1 MYKLLATSALV
12 AAGLWGMTEAASAQA
27 KVAPIAVSV
36 GGFLEQTFGFAGN
49 KDAPSNGAA
58 NGNVKLNKQSQFSD
72 SEIWFNGRTQLENGI
87 AVGFRVRLEAN
98 TAADQIDES
107 WAFMSGAF
115 GEVFIGTR
123 NSADVIGHWGVPAA
137 GLDFGN
143 GLHTGRSYSP
153 SGSSAQGWILR
164 PGAVSAVAD
173 PAAPG
178 CHAAGGNANVGG
190 AAAAAGGG
198 VGTSA
203 GAGNGSRGCDQQRI
217 TYFTPRM
224 AGFQLGASFT
234 PNMIAED
241 GNGFNDQRLARTNG
255 VHGNLNYV
263 NSFDGLD
270 VRASA
275 GITKVG
281 GVANGSTVA
290 VAAQELNDYTD
301 YALGLQVGMGNFLV
315 GGSYRVIDARG
326 AAENGYGY
334 AVGAMYVAGPLAVG
348 ISHLSSKVDGAAAA
362 GSDELTQNMITGSY
376 QIGPGVFL
384 IGALFNIDWKDETTV
399 AANNNKGT
407 GAIGGIHLRF

>member
-27 KVAPIAVSV
+27 KVAPVTVSV

-49 KDAPSNGAA
+49 KDAVNAPAA
-58 NGNVKLNKQSQFSD
+58 PGNTAQKLSRTSQFSD

-98 TAADQIDES
+98 TSATDQIDES
-107 WAFMSGAF
+107 WAFISGAF
-115 GEVFIGTR
+115 GEVIIGTR
-123 NSADVIGHWGVPAA
+123 NSADVIGHWGTPGG

-143 GLHTGRSYSP
+143 GLHTGRSYGP
-153 SGSSAQGWILR
+153 NGSSAQSWIIR
-164 PGAVSAVAD
+164 PTNVSAVAD
-173 PAAPG
+173 PSAPG
-178 CHAAGGNANVGG
+178 CIAAGGNS
-190 AAAAAGGG
+190 AASTA
-198 VGTSA
+198 
-203 GAGNGSRGCDQQRI
+203 GCDMQRV
-217 TYFTPRM
+217 TYFTPRL
-224 AGFQLGASFT
+224 AGFQLGASYT
-234 PNMIAED
+234 PNHDRED
-241 GNGFNDQRLARTNG
+241 GNGFTDQRLQRTGG
-255 VHGNLNYV
+255 VHGNINYV

-275 GITKVG
+275 GLTKAP
-281 GVANGSTVA
+281 GVSTGATAVVPANP
-290 VAAQELNDYTD
+290 AANTLNDYTD

-315 GGSYRVIDARG
+315 GTSYRVVDAKG
-326 AAENGYGY
+326 SAENGYGY
-334 AVGAMYVAGPLAVG
+334 SFGAMYVAGPLAVG